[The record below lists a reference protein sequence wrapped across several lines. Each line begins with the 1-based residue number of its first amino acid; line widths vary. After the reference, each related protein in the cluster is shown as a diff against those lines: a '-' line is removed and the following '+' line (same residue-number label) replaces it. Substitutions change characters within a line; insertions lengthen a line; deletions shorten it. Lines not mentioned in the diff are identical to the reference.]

1 MHQRAQMGHCA
12 RVSLREVLLTMTGG
26 VALLAGL
33 SSSADAFLFNNWQ
46 PAAAPQPQ
54 FSRPAEVRR
63 TFKPPRRG
71 QAAPKPAA
79 ADAKEGNVEIAAKA
93 KGVLTVVISLDKQRL
108 TLYSDGQPVTQ
119 SRVSTGTASH
129 PTPTGVFSVI
139 QKDRWH
145 RSNIYDNAPMFYM
158 QRITWSGVAMHQ
170 GIVPNQPASHGCIR
184 LPEAFARQMWG
195 TTKLGARVII
205 ARGDVAPVAIANPRL
220 FTLKREPLEAKGEP
234 GASDV
239 VKAAHGALEVARLGA
254 AKPAATAT
262 DAKPADAALDAM
274 AYAVRKPRDTDVTS
288 SEVVKSAYDIF
299 EAPKVRR
306 ARTSASTANNGVADV
321 PALKPGPVTVFI
333 SRKEGKLFVR
343 KGFEP
348 MFSVPVTFEQP
359 ERPLGTHVFTALA
372 LKDDNTT
379 LRWHV
384 VSLASGGYARRSG
397 SGKRVMEP
405 MLPASNPNQALER
418 VTIPPAALDRISELM
433 SPGASLIISDQGLGP
448 ETGLGTDFI
457 VLTR

>member
-1 MHQRAQMGHCA
+1 M
-12 RVSLREVLLTMTGG
+12 
-26 VALLAGL
+26 
-33 SSSADAFLFNNWQ
+33 
-46 PAAAPQPQ
+46 
-54 FSRPAEVRR
+54 
-63 TFKPPRRG
+63 
-71 QAAPKPAA
+71 
-79 ADAKEGNVEIAAKA
+79 
-93 KGVLTVVISLDKQRL
+93 VISLDKQRL